1 MEDTK
6 RRWCVTYTK
15 HMKQKRKVYQDGF
28 IDLHISTNKV
38 KLYDGC
44 EKLLECRILKKD
56 EIISCGETLAFNA
69 YFVDVGDPEG
79 NHKPIR
85 DSNLQGRDKKVIEQ
99 PNLSCRQR
107 FGNKSFASDGKIDG
121 EKKKAQPNCTSPSQ
135 KIIREFKK
143 RELEKY
149 GTPQRQSSPDMK
161 EIKTTE
167 WQVLYTTQ
175 LTQKAKKYHDGFLRL
190 KICGSQGRQILLFDE
205 AMKLLDRRFLRRD
218 EEIKSSESVAFDGHL
233 VEIGELE
240 ENREPLAD
248 LNVHRN
254 NSNIAGKAEA
264 LHRQQNYIKN
274 INSDGKEFR
283 KSEVSRNGAPQSSP
297 DTKNSS
303 TNEWQVMY
311 TTQVTQKSKKYHD
324 GFLRLAVIGSFQR
337 QVMLYDDGRKLLNS
351 RFLKKDEVIKSGE
364 SISFDAHL
372 VDIGE
377 PQEHQLQM
385 DVNLEGFNSSVVQ
398 KTEIMHKQQ
407 NDLGAYKYVIKGKS
421 QNTACSSKNTESTLS
436 ISSEGKKSIPTNNP
450 LRDASQILSIL
461 QRPMTENSIDVGCT
475 DNSRTRQL
483 SSIKEVEVSDVVDHK
498 SCKNLTVGR
507 PNEDTE
513 TGNCRDLLS
522 SVAKSTCNGSQIS
535 KDYETGNFNQS
546 QLDVKAGDKSNE
558 EVDERKSSEKLNT
571 AREMEE
577 FPSFD
582 LGF

>member
-1 MEDTK
+1 MEDAK

-38 KLYDGC
+38 KLYDDC

-56 EIISCGETLAFNA
+56 EIISCGETLTFNA

-79 NHKPIR
+79 DHKPIR
-85 DSNLQGRDKKVIEQ
+85 DLNLQGRDKKVSEQ
-99 PNLSCRQR
+99 PNLSCKQR
-107 FGNKSFASDGKIDG
+107 FGNKSFSSDGKIDG
-121 EKKKAQPNCTSPSQ
+121 VKKKAQPNCTSPSQ

-149 GTPQRQSSPDMK
+149 GTPQSSPETK
-161 EIKTTE
+161 ETKTTE

-175 LTQKAKKYHDGFLRL
+175 LTQKAKKYHDGFVRL

-205 AMKLLDRRFLRRD
+205 TRKLLDSRFLRRD
-218 EEIKSSESVAFDGHL
+218 EVIKSSESVAFDGHL

-283 KSEVSRNGAPQSSP
+283 KSEVSQYGAPQSGP
-297 DTKNSS
+297 ETKNSS

-311 TTQVTQKSKKYHD
+311 TTQVTQKAKKYHD
-324 GFLRLAVIGSFQR
+324 GSLRLAIIGSFRR

-351 RFLKKDEVIKSGE
+351 RFLKKDEVIRSGE
-364 SISFDAHL
+364 SISFDSHL

-377 PQEHQLQM
+377 PQEHRLQM
-385 DVNLEGFNSSVVQ
+385 DVNLEGFNSNVVQ

-407 NDLGAYKYVIKGKS
+407 NSLRAYKSVVKGKS
-421 QNTACSSKNTESTLS
+421 QTGACSSKNADSTFN
-436 ISSEGKKSIPTNNP
+436 ISSEAKKSIPTDNP

-461 QRPMTENSIDVGCT
+461 QRPMTVNSIDAGCT
-475 DNSRTRQL
+475 D
-483 SSIKEVEVSDVVDHK
+483 KELEVSDAVDHK

-507 PNEDTE
+507 PIEDTE
-513 TGNCRDLLS
+513 TGNCPDLMS
-522 SVAKSTCNGSQIS
+522 SAAKSASNGSQIS
-535 KDYETGNFNQS
+535 KDYEIGNFNQS
-546 QLDVKAGDKSNE
+546 QLDVKAGAGDKSNE

-571 AREMEE
+571 SCKMEE